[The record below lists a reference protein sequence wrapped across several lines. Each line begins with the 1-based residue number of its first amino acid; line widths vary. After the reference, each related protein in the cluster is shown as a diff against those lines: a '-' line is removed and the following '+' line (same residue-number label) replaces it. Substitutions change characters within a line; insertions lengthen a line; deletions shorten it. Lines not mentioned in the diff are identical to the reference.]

1 MTLRSKQMAKIPK
14 GRLVEG
20 LTLPET
26 NIFAP
31 ENGWLEY
38 DCFPLK

>member
-1 MTLRSKQMAKIPK
+1 MNKNMSESGVLTAVYK
-14 GRLVEG
+14 GVRNPTQLD
-20 LTLPET
+20 TLPET

-38 DCFPLK
+38 